1 VYLFLKRKPDALLV
15 SKIEEKTIITQKAQ
29 DLLKENDIIL
39 IIDNLKEAVKIF
51 NLISKTNKKVLA
63 AFMIDRA

>member
-1 VYLFLKRKPDALLV
+1 MYLFLKRKPDALLV